1 MFTLSTSR
9 NTRKKLSPA
18 NFFKSSIVHI
28 PLANN
33 VENNTGYLETSSK
46 PTGALVEEMNFV
58 CFIYYISYIYFDI
71 IEIV

>member
-33 VENNTGYLETSSK
+33 VESNSGYLETSSK
-46 PTGALVEEMNFV
+46 PIGALVEN
-58 CFIYYISYIYFDI
+58 
-71 IEIV
+71 